1 MMKQIIIRKHGFDN
15 LFKYILSI
23 NFAED
28 WEMCETNDVEINPLV
43 IFKTKK
49 WNKLEN
55 LIDIFLNK
63 HKPNQYTDKTS
74 EMDLVCGSF
83 QEIKYK
89 IFSEKTYRS

>member
-1 MMKQIIIRKHGFDN
+1 MDKCIKCDI
-15 LFKYILSI
+15 
-23 NFAED
+23 
-28 WEMCETNDVEINPLV
+28 EINPLV

-74 EMDLVCGSF
+74 EMDLICGSF